1 MLTPATK
8 ESYACCVNYYNQIA
22 KTLSHAGLDVIML
35 AALSA
40 PLGSRAEVSGLSDC
54 ALRWAKINLSV

>member
-22 KTLSHAGLDVIML
+22 KTLSHAGLDILML
-35 AALSA
+35 ETKML
-40 PLGSRAEVSGLSDC
+40 P
-54 ALRWAKINLSV
+54 